1 MERISTG
8 QRQKIFVLAG
18 ERGIDNDTLHA
29 HVELLTGRTSIAA
42 LSWSE
47 AGEVIKSLEAGVAD
61 SYGGRATS
69 KQIKYIFGLA
79 ASLGWKD
86 ENGKV
91 DERVLNRWI
100 EKKFCISAAKW
111 LTVRQ
116 ASKAI
121 EALKAMLNKDA
132 EKAGNKVGKT
142 TEQRIEGGKSNAKK
156 VLQMQIF

>member
-1 MERISTG
+1 M
-8 QRQKIFVLAG
+8 
-18 ERGIDNDTLHA
+18 
-29 HVELLTGRTSIAA
+29 
-42 LSWSE
+42 
-47 AGEVIKSLEAGVAD
+47 AD